1 MASALITLT
10 TAGTGTG
17 PFDLYS
23 NVNSYATPFET
34 GVAKSSLV
42 SGYTSSLVPNGTT
55 IIRVQ
60 STSVQC
66 PNYVDIS
73 VSGITTSTTTTSTT
87 TPPLVNAGSIIN
99 YSSNTISSSYVT
111 ISINGSTKASFTLPP
126 LAPGGTFNFSTSYT
140 TIVYGGTWEVRFYPT
155 SSGVS
160 SSNYF
165 NMTAGSSTT
174 DGYFTNFGSYWG
186 ASVTS
191 SGAQYVVGINFR
203 D

>member
-23 NVNSYATPFET
+23 NVNGYSTPFES

-55 IIRVQ
+55 VIRVQ

-66 PNYVDIS
+66 TNYVDIS
-73 VSGITTSTTTTSTT
+73 VTGITTTTTSTT
-87 TPPLVNAGSIIN
+87 TSTTTPVNAGSIRN
-99 YSSNTISSSYVT
+99 YSSNTIASSYVT
-111 ISINGSTKASFTLPP
+111 VAINGSTKASFTLPS
-126 LAPGGTFNFSTSYT
+126 LAPGGTYNFPTSYT
-140 TIVYGGTWEVRFYPT
+140 TVVYGGTWEVRFYPT
-155 SSGVS
+155 VSGVS
-160 SSNYF
+160 SANYF

-174 DGYFTNFGSYWG
+174 DGYFTNSGSYWV

-191 SGAQYVVGINFR
+191 SGAQYVIGINFY
-203 D
+203 